1 VGHKAHD
8 MNNTFRHLFA
18 LGLLLLGCGAAQAQ
32 PREMEAGK
40 HYAAIQPPIAT
51 DAAVDVIEIL
61 EVFWY
66 GCPVCR
72 EFEPM
77 MTYYGGEIRGDLTLR
92 RMPAVWNPLMAVH
105 ARLYYT
111 IEALDIVEQA
121 HPAAFRY
128 LQEEG
133 QSIGDA
139 SGAGVFLAKLGVG
152 AEAFASAWDSPDV
165 QAAVARAERD
175 TAAAGIEKLP
185 ALVLNGRYR
194 VTRNAQVPELTEM
207 IIINNELIKTLRDE
221 RRVN

>member
-1 VGHKAHD
+1 VGHTAHD
-8 MNNTFRHLFA
+8 MNSTFRHILA
-18 LGLLLLGCGAAQAQ
+18 LGLLLLGCAVAQAQ
-32 PREMEAGK
+32 PRVMEAGK
-40 HYAAIQPPIAT
+40 HYAAIQPAITT
-51 DAAVDVIEIL
+51 DAAADVIEIL
-61 EVFWY
+61 DVFWY

-111 IEALDIVEQA
+111 IEALGIAGQA
-121 HPAAFRY
+121 HPAAFRH

-133 QSIGDA
+133 HGLSDA
-139 SGAGVFLAKLGVG
+139 SEAGAFLANFGVG
-152 AEAFASAWDSPDV
+152 AEAFEAAWDSPQV
-165 QAAVARAERD
+165 LAAVARAQRD

-221 RRVN
+221 RRID